1 MHCLEQHSVLSSL
14 SLEVKALQ
22 YFVSSRGLLLD
33 KKTLVKIW
41 LNPGLN
47 LVYMALVYI
56 LSKAFSRLICSILFW
71 VSNRQIVDNKN

>member
-22 YFVSSRGLLLD
+22 YFVSSSDLLLD

-47 LVYMALVYI
+47 LTIFGGA
-56 LSKAFSRLICSILFW
+56 W
-71 VSNRQIVDNKN
+71 P

>member
-22 YFVSSRGLLLD
+22 YFVSSSDLLLD
-33 KKTLVKIW
+33 KKTLVKIS

-47 LVYMALVYI
+47 LTIFWRSLALVYI
-56 LSKAFSRLICSILFW
+56 LSKAFSRLICSILF
-71 VSNRQIVDNKN
+71 

>member
-22 YFVSSRGLLLD
+22 YFLSSSDLLLD

-47 LVYMALVYI
+47 LTIFGGAWPWCIFYQKHFL
-56 LSKAFSRLICSILFW
+56 
-71 VSNRQIVDNKN
+71 D